1 MAQVLHRELTI
12 KSCQGGRIFTNTFS
26 SNLKIVNLNIF
37 PNYGGISI
45 WRKSPDQFIE
55 LWKYLSWN
63 LIVIIKKFQ
72 RSFFVQFHVD
82 PDLDILFEK
91 LTTQIGALL
100 GLRTQ
105 LQFETCCDL
114 RVNIVKMHQLTLG

>member
-26 SNLKIVNLNIF
+26 SNLNIVNLNIF
-37 PNYGGISI
+37 PNYGGISAS
-45 WRKSPDQFIE
+45 RKSPEQFIE

-105 LQFETCCDL
+105 LQFETCCEL